1 MSKIT
6 STTFIW
12 IHYYAHS
19 KRCLLVMVIFIL
31 ALILA
36 ACGSQSTPEEQI
48 RQFIFT
54 NQPSTPEQF
63 VRWANTNLTAYSSR
77 QIYKAIFSEGQRQA
91 ELGHANAVNVL
102 SQAALAWAQE
112 KHLRYNPDE
121 WAETQKIAISNL
133 RQGPAGELQLWP
145 SK

>member
-1 MSKIT
+1 
-6 STTFIW
+6 
-12 IHYYAHS
+12 
-19 KRCLLVMVIFIL
+19 MVIFIF
-31 ALILA
+31 ASILA
-36 ACGSQSTPEEQI
+36 ACGSQPTPEEQI

-54 NQPSTPEQF
+54 NQPSTPKQF
-63 VRWANTNLTAYSSR
+63 VRWANTNLTDYSSR
-77 QIYKAIFSEGQRQA
+77 QIYNAILSEGQRQA
-91 ELGHANAVNVL
+91 GLGHANAVNVL

-121 WAETQKIAISNL
+121 WVETQKIAISNL